1 MRGRSPSY
9 WPRLEGGPG
18 APVRLFSY
26 PHGGVDARAAAAVRD
41 AGYAAAFTSV
51 SRPVRPDTEPAL
63 LGRFYPTYLSSVQ
76 FEIEVARWVLS

>member
-1 MRGRSPSY
+1 VSDGRDAVAAAA
-9 WPRLEGGPG
+9 G

-51 SRPVRPDTEPAL
+51 SRPVTPDTEPAL